1 MVDAV
6 VEKISIN
13 RLSAAFA
20 ILSPADRRKLRLIA
34 VIQMFLS
41 ILDLLGVLAIGLLGA
56 LSLSYING
64 KKVSSS
70 LERITNVLGMNG
82 LGFQQQ
88 LLYIGVS
95 SIVFLIGRT
104 VLSIYFTRR
113 VLFYLSSRGAEI
125 SSELISKLLGFSL
138 PVIQSLSSQE
148 MVFALTTGVNT
159 LLLSVI
165 APAVVLVSDVSL
177 LVVMGV
183 TLLIVDPI
191 SAVGTFV
198 IFGMVGYLLY
208 RFLNVRSLRLGST
221 SSSLTIASNNKVLEV
236 LNSYREVVVGGRRE
250 YYANKIGS
258 IQKQL
263 ASTSAELSFMPYISK
278 YVVESAVI
286 FGGALIALTQF
297 AFRDATHAITTFSIF
312 LAASTRLAPS
322 VLRVQQGMIYIR
334 ANLGMATP
342 TLELFEKVSD
352 GPTFSLQLK
361 SGAVPGFSHEGF
373 VPVVEIRDV
382 KFSYPDKETL
392 ALDSISLLIEPG
404 TVVALVGPSGA
415 GKSTLADIIL
425 GILRPEKGSILISG
439 LSAEDAIARW
449 PGAIGYVPQEIYINE
464 GSIRE
469 NIAMGYD
476 LIDIDEDQ
484 LRQTVELAALE
495 KYADNLELGL
505 DSEIGGGGARVSG
518 GERQRLGIARALLT
532 NPKLL
537 VLDEA
542 TSALDGH
549 TESIIAN
556 SISGMRGKSTL
567 VLIAHRLST
576 VRTADSIVYM
586 EKGKIVAT
594 GDFEYI
600 KANVP
605 NFARQA
611 ALMGL

>member
-1 MVDAV
+1 MA
-6 VEKISIN
+6 ENNSIN
-13 RLSAAFA
+13 KLTAAFA
-20 ILSPADRRKLRLIA
+20 ILAPADRRKLRLIA
-34 VIQMFLS
+34 LIQMFLS
-41 ILDLLGVLAIGLLGA
+41 VLDLLGVLAIGLLGA

-70 LERITNVLGMNG
+70 LEKITHILGMDVLN
-82 LGFQQQ
+82 FQQQ
-88 LLYIGVS
+88 LIYVGVS
-95 SIVFLIGRT
+95 SMIFLIGRT
-104 VLSIYFTRR
+104 ALSIFFTRR
-113 VLFYLSSRGAEI
+113 VLFYLSTRGADI
-125 SSELISKLLGFSL
+125 SSELLSKLLGSSL

-148 MVFALTTGVNT
+148 MVWALTTGVNT

-165 APAVVLVSDVSL
+165 APSVVLVSDVSL
-177 LVVMGV
+177 LIVMGI
-183 TLLIVDPI
+183 TLFVVDPV

-198 IFGMVGYLLY
+198 IFGLVGYLLY
-208 RFLNVRSLRLGST
+208 RFLNVKSLKLGSV
-221 SSSLTIASNNKVLEV
+221 SSNLTIESNNKVIEV
-236 LNSYREVVVGGRRE
+236 LNSYREVVVGGRRD
-250 YYANKIGS
+250 YYVRKVGS
-258 IQKQL
+258 IQQQL

-278 YVVESAVI
+278 YVIESAVI
-286 FGGALIALTQF
+286 FGGAAIALTQF

-322 VLRVQQGMIYIR
+322 VLRVQQGLIYIR
-334 ANLGMATP
+334 SSLGMATP
-342 TLELFEKVSD
+342 TLELFKRI
-352 GPTFSLQLK
+352 
-361 SGAVPGFSHEGF
+361 SGAPMILLQPKSDVISGFAHEGF
-373 VPVVEIRDV
+373 LPVVEIRDV
-382 KFSYPDKETL
+382 QFSYPDKEAL
-392 ALDSISLLIEPG
+392 ALDSISLIIQPG

-439 LSAEDAIARW
+439 FRAEDAIAKW

-464 GSIRE
+464 GSVRE

-476 LIDIDEDQ
+476 RLDIDDNQ
-484 LRQTVELAALE
+484 LHRTVALSALE
-495 KYADNLELGL
+495 KYASSLEFGL

-576 VRTADSIVYM
+576 VRTADLIVYM
-586 EKGKIVAT
+586 EKGKIIAT

>member
-1 MVDAV
+1 MD
-6 VEKISIN
+6 EKISIN
-13 RLSAAFA
+13 RLSGAFA
-20 ILSPADRRKLRLIA
+20 ILSPADRRKLRLIT
-34 VIQMFLS
+34 VIQMLLS

-70 LERITNVLGMNG
+70 LEKITHLLGMDE
-82 LGFQQQ
+82 LSFQQK
-88 LLYIGVS
+88 LLFVGVS
-95 SIVFLIGRT
+95 SMIFLIGRT
-104 VLSIYFTRR
+104 ALSIYFTRR

-125 SSELISKLLGFSL
+125 SSEMISKLLGSSL

-165 APAVVLVSDVSL
+165 APAVVLVSDITL

-183 TLLIVDPI
+183 TLLVIDPI
-191 SAVGTFV
+191 SAVGTFF
-198 IFGMVGYLLY
+198 IFGLVGYLLY
-208 RFLNVRSLRLGST
+208 RFLNVRSLKLGSL
-221 SSSLTIASNNKVLEV
+221 SSNLTIESNNKVVEV
-236 LNSYREVVVGGRRE
+236 LNSYREVVVGGRRD
-250 YYANKIGS
+250 YYARKIGS

-263 ASTSAELSFMPYISK
+263 ASTSAELGFMPYISK

-322 VLRVQQGMIYIR
+322 VLRVQQGMVYIR

-342 TLELFEKVSD
+342 TLELFQKVSD
-352 GPTFSLQLK
+352 GPMISLQPETDVIP
-361 SGAVPGFSHEGF
+361 AFSHEGF
-373 VPVVEIRDV
+373 VPIIEINDV
-382 KFSYPDKETL
+382 NFSYPGKEIL
-392 ALDSISLLIEPG
+392 ALDSISLSIKPG

-439 LSAEDAIARW
+439 LTAEDAISKW

-469 NIAMGYD
+469 NITMGYD
-476 LIDIDEDQ
+476 VLDINDDRISE
-484 LRQTVELAALE
+484 TVTLAALE
-495 KYADNLELGL
+495 KYAGSLEHGL
-505 DSEIGGGGARVSG
+505 DSEIGGGGSRVSG

-567 VLIAHRLST
+567 ILIAHRLST
-576 VRTADSIVYM
+576 VRTADLIVYM
-586 EKGKIVAT
+586 EKGKIIAT